1 MNHKF
6 IWMGPLLYT
15 IEEVPNLVGTGSN
28 GNLAQFYGQVDFGE
42 QVIKLEQNVSPERQY
57 ITLWHELV
65 HVILEQAGQD
75 IPETAVEALG
85 YGIAQVIK
93 ENSWMGVYGFPKP
106 EKTT

>member
-6 IWMGPLLYT
+6 IWIGPLLYT

-28 GNLAQFYGQVDFGE
+28 GNLTQFYGQVDFGE
-42 QVIKLEQNVSPERQY
+42 QTIKIEANNSPERQY

-65 HVILEQAGQD
+65 HVIMEQAGQD

-93 ENSWMGVYGFPKP
+93 ENPWMGVYAA
-106 EKTT
+106 KTPDSP